1 MSARCWDSGAGVEET
16 FPNKTPRAG
25 LVVGGGAGGGHGRV
39 QGRRDL
45 AGSVFRTA
53 SQSLKGR

>member
-1 MSARCWDSGAGVEET
+1 MSARCWDWGTGAEDT
-16 FPNKTPRAG
+16 FPNKTPEQASSWGAG
-25 LVVGGGAGGGHGRV
+25 QGGGHGRV

-45 AGSVFRTA
+45 AGSMFRTA